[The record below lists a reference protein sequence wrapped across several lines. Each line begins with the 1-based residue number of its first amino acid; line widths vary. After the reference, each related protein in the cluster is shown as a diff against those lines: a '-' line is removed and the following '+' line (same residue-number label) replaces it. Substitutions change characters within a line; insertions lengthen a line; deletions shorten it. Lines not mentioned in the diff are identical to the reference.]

1 MAAVCAQLGERR
13 ESRVCRAVA
22 GECAR
27 RRTEYCGVD
36 TCKVRERVVEG
47 KNLSWADKGEVPW
60 GGKILAR
67 PCVGRN
73 FE

>member
-1 MAAVCAQLGERR
+1 MRVIGGRR
-13 ESRVCRAVA
+13 ESCQCRAVA

-27 RRTEYCGVD
+27 RRTEYRGVD

-47 KNLSWADKGEVPW
+47 KDLSWADKGEVPL
-60 GGKILAR
+60 GGKILVR
-67 PCVGRN
+67 LCVGRD